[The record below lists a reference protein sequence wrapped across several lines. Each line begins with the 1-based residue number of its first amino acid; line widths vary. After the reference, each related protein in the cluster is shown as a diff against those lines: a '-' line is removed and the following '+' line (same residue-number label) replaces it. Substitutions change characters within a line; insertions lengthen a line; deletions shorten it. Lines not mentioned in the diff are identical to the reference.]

1 MHCLLLLRPSVT
13 LRKTV
18 DEAIRKFSGI
28 HEVKID
34 VDVAKTAIEFAK
46 CVDQGRRYGAV
57 IVEHEIEEVE
67 INYILNLYHDLKRKP
82 PLLLSK
88 ANYEKLVKRLTST
101 QITPVFKEFSRDFI
115 YDYLKETLIIA
126 EKKIDI
132 RIIKEVLLSV
142 TGIIHENTQVKLEAL
157 GLSEIKAK
165 DSKQEMSSIIAF
177 IGDGVMGTLSIATTN
192 NLISLFCQKMLYCEA
207 ADVTATMR
215 ADVLNELSNQILGA
229 FRNKLAQDGYELSTS
244 MQIVVSGDKDHL
256 FQTKTNGHYYYLK
269 FKHANDDFL
278 ITFAYGSYKKQKG
291 EPNFSRANLGGR
303 TLDVRVLNL
312 VIKALGDVVNL
323 NGERP
328 HKLTVA
334 EQKGQDYQGESLHI
348 LHGRGHQGSFIVALD
363 IPRTTVGLIT
373 QETMGI
379 STADLSPDMIND
391 VCGELI
397 NQIAGSIKKY
407 LAPMGF
413 EYLNVFHGSFCTE
426 NEISYL
432 LKNQGLYCR
441 VSLTLRDQPFVLC
454 FGLEA
459 AQGSKVYDLWSYIKS
474 MGQGGKALGKGKTAG

>member
-1 MHCLLLLRPSVT
+1 MHCLLLLRPSAG
-13 LRKTV
+13 LQKTI
-18 DEAIRKFSGI
+18 DEVVRKFSGI
-28 HEVKID
+28 HEVKVD
-34 VDVAKTAIEFAK
+34 VDVARTAIEFAK

-57 IVEHEIEEVE
+57 IIETEIEEVE
-67 INYILNLYHDLKRKP
+67 VNYILNLYHDLKRKP
-82 PLLLSK
+82 PLLLCK

-101 QITPVFKEFSRDFI
+101 QITPVIKDFNKDFI

-192 NLISLFCQKMLYCEA
+192 NLISLFCQKMLYCDA

-244 MQIVVSGDKDHL
+244 MQIVVSGEKDHL

-269 FKHANDDFL
+269 FKHADDDFL

-291 EPNFSRANLGGR
+291 EANFTRANLGGR
-303 TLDVRVLNL
+303 TLDVRIVNL
-312 VIKALGDVVNL
+312 VLKALGDVINL

-328 HKLTVA
+328 HKVAVA
-334 EQKGQDYQGESLHI
+334 EQRGQDYQGESLHI

-379 STADLSPDMIND
+379 ATADLSPDMIND

-407 LAPMGF
+407 LGPMGF
-413 EYLNVFHGSFCTE
+413 DYLNVFHGSFCTE

-441 VSLTLRDQPFVLC
+441 MSLTLRSQPFVLC

-459 AQGSKVYDLWSYIKS
+459 AQGSKVYDIWSYIKS
-474 MGQGGKALGKGKTAG
+474 LGQVAKAVGKGKTAS

>member
-1 MHCLLLLRPSVT
+1 MHYLLLLRPSSV
-13 LRKTV
+13 LQKTV

-28 HEVKID
+28 HEVKVE
-34 VDVAKTAIEFAK
+34 VDIAKTAIEFAK

-57 IVEHEIEEVE
+57 VIEHDIEEVE
-67 INYILNLYHDLKRKP
+67 VNYILNLYHDLKRKP

-88 ANYEKLVKRLTST
+88 MNYEKLVKRLMAT
-101 QITPVFKEFSRDFI
+101 QITPVFKDFNKDFI

-192 NLISLFCQKMLYCEA
+192 NLIGLFCQKMLYCEPS
-207 ADVTATMR
+207 DVTPTMR

-278 ITFAYGSYKKQKG
+278 ITFAYGSYRKQKG
-291 EPNFSRANLGGR
+291 EPNFSRAALGNR

-312 VIKALGDVVNL
+312 VIKALGDVINL
-323 NGERP
+323 GGERP
-328 HKLTVA
+328 HKVGLA
-334 EQKGQDYQGESLHI
+334 EQKGQDYQGDSLHI
-348 LHGRGHQGSFIVALD
+348 LHCRGHQGSFIAAID
-363 IPRTTVGLIT
+363 MPRSTVGLIT

-379 STADLSPDMIND
+379 AAADLTPDMIND

-407 LAPMGF
+407 MGPMGF
-413 EYLNVFHGSFCTE
+413 DYLNVFHGSFCAE
-426 NEISYL
+426 DQISYL

-441 VSLTLRDQPFVLC
+441 MNFMLRDQPFILC
-454 FGLEA
+454 YGMES
-459 AQGSKVYDLWSYIKS
+459 AQGSKVFDIWSYVKS
-474 MGQGGKALGKGKTAG
+474 LGQGGKSGGKGKSAS

>member
-1 MHCLLLLRPSVT
+1 MHCLLLLRPSTV
-13 LRKTV
+13 LQKTV

-28 HEVKID
+28 HEVRIE
-34 VDVAKTAIEFAK
+34 VDVVKTAIEFAK
-46 CVDQGRRYGAV
+46 SVDQGRRYGAV
-57 IVEHEIEEVE
+57 IIEHEIEDVEV
-67 INYILNLYHDLKRKP
+67 NYMLNLYHDLKRKP

-88 ANYEKLVKRLTST
+88 GNYEKLVKRLAAT
-101 QITPVFKEFSRDFI
+101 QITPVFKDFNKDFI

-192 NLISLFCQKMLYCEA
+192 NLISLFCQKMLYCES
-207 ADVTATMR
+207 ADVTGTMR

-269 FKHANDDFL
+269 FKHAQDDFL

-291 EPNFSRANLGGR
+291 EPNFSRAALGNR
-303 TLDVRVLNL
+303 ALDVRVLNQ
-312 VIKALGDVVNL
+312 VIKALGDVINL
-323 NGERP
+323 GGERP
-328 HKLTVA
+328 HKVSLA
-334 EQKGQDYQGESLHI
+334 EQKGQDYLGESLHI
-348 LHGRGHQGSFIVALD
+348 LHCRGHQGSFIAAID
-363 IPRTTVGLIT
+363 MPRSTVGLIT

-379 STADLSPDMIND
+379 SAADLTPDMIND

-407 LAPMGF
+407 IAPLGY
-413 EYLNVFHGSFCTE
+413 EYLNVFHGSFCAE
-426 NEISYL
+426 DQVSYL

-441 VSLTLRDQPFVLC
+441 MGFTLRDQNFTLC
-454 FGLEA
+454 YGMESAQSSKIFDIWGYVKSLGQA
-459 AQGSKVYDLWSYIKS
+459 A
-474 MGQGGKALGKGKTAG
+474 KATGKGKSAS